1 MKKNNRAWLRRYLRS
16 VRSML
21 PCSGTQKK
29 RILEEIRCNASTF
42 LEDQPDAD
50 PSQLQTHFGTPEQIA
65 ASYVDNMDMSALLK
79 TIRIKK
85 RIFTTVVAAV
95 LAILISWACT
105 VTWAIIES
113 NDHDNGYF
121 TVIID

>member
-21 PCSGTQKK
+21 PCSGAQKK
-29 RILEEIRCNASTF
+29 RILEEIRCNANAF
-42 LEDQPDAD
+42 LEDQPNAD
-50 PSQLQTHFGTPEQIA
+50 SSQLQIHFGTPEQIA

-95 LAILISWACT
+95 LAILLSWACT
-105 VTWAIIES
+105 VTWAIIKA
-113 NDHDNGYF
+113 NDQNNGYF
-121 TVIID
+121 VITHD